1 MQSRQKLAHNHDD
14 DDDDDDNDDKG
25 DDYDAHDDKDF
36 EYVLREEA
44 GAFKRVRS
52 FS

>member
-1 MQSRQKLAHNHDD
+1 MQFRKKLVHNHD

-25 DDYDAHDDKDF
+25 DDYDAYDDKDV
-36 EYVLREEA
+36 EYVHRKKL
-44 GAFKRVRS
+44 GAFKRVPS